1 MKVDIRKVEEKSGN
15 KNGKAWAMTVCSAIC
30 TNDDGSE
37 ALGQF
42 ILPKGHPKVDKGTYT
57 GVIAAVETQNG
68 LEFGITSLQPV
79 RAAVRAAV

>member
-42 ILPKGHPKVDKGTYT
+42 ILPKNHPKVEKGAYT
-57 GVIAAVETQNG
+57 AVLGAVEGRDG
-68 LEFGITSLQPV
+68 LEFGIMSLSPP
-79 RAAVRAAV
+79 RSAVRSA